1 MTNTKKAPVVTSN
14 AGPKESFTPEPVKE
28 ISGNIFHNAHGEEA
42 PGGYGEPDNFF
53 CNNCVA
59 IRWTQDAHDG
69 KSSIKISNRKASWA
83 GINYA
88 LGMKISDGSTNVFN
102 GWVKVLKWGNHK
114 VQMTARIESGFKPQY
129 EPVLSKIVQ
138 GYKWT
143 KLEANIELSGGAV
156 TLYIEGFEKSDYLI
170 DQFSLVKIGGGSTNA
185 APTKS
190 PVTYSPDP
198 GDQKL
203 RDPGFE
209 ISPNVGAGWSC
220 NGCTGVPVTDDV
232 LQPGSEIKF
241 KFSR

>member
-1 MTNTKKAPVVTSN
+1 
-14 AGPKESFTPEPVKE
+14 
-28 ISGNIFHNAHGEEA
+28 
-42 PGGYGEPDNFF
+42 
-53 CNNCVA
+53 
-59 IRWTQDAHDG
+59 
-69 KSSIKISNRKASWA
+69 
-83 GINYA
+83 
-88 LGMKISDGSTNVFN
+88 MKISDGSKNVFN
-102 GWVKVLKWGNHK
+102 GWIKVLKWGNHK

-129 EPVLSKIVQ
+129 EPVLSKTVQ
-138 GYKWT
+138 GYTWT

-170 DQFSLVKIGGGSTNA
+170 DQFSLVRIGGGSTNA

-190 PVTYSPDP
+190 SATATVSNSPDP